1 MDKIAIISDIHGN
14 LESLTTVLN
23 DIHDRG
29 INKIY
34 CLGDILAKGAHQ
46 QECADLIRK
55 HCEVII
61 KGNCDEIISMNF
73 GESNLR
79 AITETDYNW
88 NRSQINDETA
98 DFFRNL
104 PYCHEFYLSGRL
116 IRLLHAHPESVEKVV
131 ASIDKLENFYSL
143 FLPSSYTS
151 TDKKADILIYG
162 HLHTPFSQKIYNR
175 FILNPGSVGNAMDV
189 IRNDEKDGDVRNT
202 TVANYLILSGKLDSK
217 DFNNPISFE
226 FVNIPYNI
234 DKELSANS
242 DNFALDLYSDELRNG
257 KYREM
262 DRISKNFASRGI
274 DVDNI

>member
-1 MDKIAIISDIHGN
+1 
-14 LESLTTVLN
+14 
-23 DIHDRG
+23 
-29 INKIY
+29 
-34 CLGDILAKGAHQ
+34 
-46 QECADLIRK
+46 
-55 HCEVII
+55 
-61 KGNCDEIISMNF
+61 
-73 GESNLR
+73 
-79 AITETDYNW
+79 
-88 NRSQINDETA
+88 
-98 DFFRNL
+98 
-104 PYCHEFYLSGRL
+104 
-116 IRLLHAHPESVEKVV
+116 
-131 ASIDKLENFYSL
+131 
-143 FLPSSYTS
+143 
-151 TDKKADILIYG
+151 
-162 HLHTPFSQKIYNR
+162 
-175 FILNPGSVGNAMDV
+175 MDV